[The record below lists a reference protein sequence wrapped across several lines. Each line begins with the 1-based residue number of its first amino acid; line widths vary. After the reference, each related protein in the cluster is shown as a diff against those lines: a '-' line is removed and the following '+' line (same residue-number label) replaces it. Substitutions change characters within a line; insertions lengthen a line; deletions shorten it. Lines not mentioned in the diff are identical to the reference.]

1 MSNEKASK
9 ISSFVPN
16 QNHSNSSMDTNELA
30 SNKDNHRNSTKN
42 ISQDNNLKHRNV
54 SNQTKSTSD
63 SVDVLAQASR
73 KSNVKPDDLARLIQD
88 FLQYC
93 EVDKNLSQGTV
104 KMYHFYLREFYVWL
118 TDVQNSDVVSY
129 KMVTQDAVRDFRV
142 YLNRKET
149 YFHKGSNTLKRNTQ
163 NRYLTA
169 LRSFLRYLIVD
180 RGFEDALPPDKVLLG
195 KPDPRVPK
203 FLTLDQ
209 IEDLLKQQ
217 DLSKK
222 SGIRDKAILE
232 LLFSTGMRISEL
244 TNLNKSDMTSQIL
257 DRREF
262 TIVGKGNKVRTV
274 YLSKEAV
281 VWLKKYLATRKDDF
295 KPLFVRYSGKAMDPE
310 DVDGESLRLTPR
322 SVQRMVKKY
331 ARMAG
336 ISIDVTPHVLRHSF
350 ATDLLMAGA
359 DLRSVQELL
368 GHSDVSTTQI
378 YTHVTNKRLKEVHEK
393 FHERD

>member
-1 MSNEKASK
+1 MPSSK
-9 ISSFVPN
+9 ITQISNINSLNNDNGVM
-16 QNHSNSSMDTNELA
+16 QNNGNDLDKRA
-30 SNKDNHRNSTKN
+30 NSTYNNSKN
-42 ISQDNNLKHRNV
+42 LQSMGQ
-54 SNQTKSTSD
+54 QTNSISD
-63 SVDVLAQASR
+63 SIDVFAQASKKR
-73 KSNVKPDDLARLIQD
+73 GASKYDLAKLIQD

-104 KMYHFYLREFYVWL
+104 KMYHFYLKEFYVWL
-118 TDVQNSDVVSY
+118 TQVQNSDVVSY
-129 KMVTQDAVRDFRV
+129 KDITQDTVRDFRV

-149 YFHKGSNTLKRNTQ
+149 YHHKGRNTLKRNTQ

-169 LRSFLRYLIVD
+169 LRSFLRYLIIEK
-180 RGFEDALPPDKVLLG
+180 GFEDALPPDKVLLG
-195 KPDPRVPK
+195 KPEPRVPK

-244 TNLNKSDMTSQIL
+244 TSLNKDDITPQIL
-257 DRREF
+257 ERREF

-281 VWLKKYLATRKDDF
+281 EWLKKYLSTRKDSF
-295 KPLFVRYSGKAMDPE
+295 KPLFVRYSGKSMDPNDE
-310 DVDGESLRLTPR
+310 DGESLRLTPR

-331 ARMAG
+331 ALMAG

-393 FHERD
+393 FHERE